1 MLTGNRRAA
10 TGERQQPSPPPSDR
24 SQPQEQEGFKP
35 ENHLHACYL
44 RGRGGAVCDGKV
56 RGDPFRTNEEETPSL
71 TCRER
76 GEKGHSL

>member
-10 TGERQQPSPPPSDR
+10 AASPPPDR
-24 SQPQEQEGFKP
+24 SQPREQEGFKP
-35 ENHLHACYL
+35 ENHLHAVIS
-44 RGRGGAVCDGKV
+44 GGGGAVCDGEV